1 MDEGQKLRH
10 GDRLLLLGQA
20 ENAGV
25 LVRDKHQILLQL
37 PAPAAG
43 VADLLAQH
51 QRGLAGAQLFLHPAA
66 LDVLRQQLGVQPR
79 RLQGDRRLRAQQ
91 ADHARVLGG
100 KHFRHQPVFQVQHA
114 HQPRLFEHR
123 DAHDRRPRG
132 HQIRV
137 LTEGM
142 ELLRPAGAD
151 LLPGADHRRQHRQ
164 RQVGRR
170 RHVFEDPHPHAVGA
184 GPGAGLDLRNQAIA
198 HAKQQPALRPGAFEE
213 DRHQVFD

>member
-1 MDEGQKLRH
+1 M
-10 GDRLLLLGQA
+10 LLGQA

-25 LVRDKHQILLQL
+25 FVRDKHQILLQL

-100 KHFRHQPVFQVQHA
+100 KHFRHQAVFQVQHA

-123 DAHDRRPRG
+123 DAHNGRSRG
-132 HQIRV
+132 HQIGV
-137 LTEGM
+137 LAEGVK
-142 ELLRPAGAD
+142 LLRPAGAD
-151 LLPGADHRRQHRQ
+151 LLPGADHRREHRQ

-170 RHVFEDPHPHAVGA
+170 RHVFQDPHPHAVGA

-198 HAKQQPALRPGAFEE
+198 HAKQQAALRTGAFEE
-213 DRHQVFD
+213 NRHQVFD